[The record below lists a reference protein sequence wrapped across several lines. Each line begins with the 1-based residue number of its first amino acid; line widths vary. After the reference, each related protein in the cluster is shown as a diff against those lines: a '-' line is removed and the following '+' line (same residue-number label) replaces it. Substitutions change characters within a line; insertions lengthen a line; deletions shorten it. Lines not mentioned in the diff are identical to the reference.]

1 MKKRIFFSSESC
13 VPAFDISQEKITE
26 LYVMG
31 LWLNDGVASND
42 IIFDN
47 IKFLYGKELTNQDIE
62 NKIRTHCSDNSFIKI
77 YSDSY
82 SVNKIIRKET
92 FDLFYKK
99 YLTECFSNIQLEK
112 IDSFEEAEK
121 IYKQGKNIISSKILP
136 VKAEIPLTF
145 TTKEELEEE
154 QLKEKIKENERNTQK
169 ELEKVKINMLYS
181 LYFLQKP
188 ELSPEEIKLLIKIKS
203 SIEKNLD
210 DFSLKD
216 QHRIKIHLF
225 CIKEKIFTSEKN
237 SKLKDNKKDNKK
249 DNEKNNEKDRELK
262 LDDLK
267 TKLVQLL
274 LKKLDDKDNTYLY
287 ENISKSFYLTTPLS
301 LSCLCYVKLIAKMQ
315 ELLKKLPSE
324 NLIDIKEAFIGGN
337 NKEKV
342 YKEIFNGTR
351 LLTLNKLHSF
361 IKKYDE
367 LMNDNS
373 NENRH
378 NFSVLYSL
386 FSKYNDINILNENY
400 SEENIYIYETSIR
413 LTKTYGINSLEP
425 IIISEYDY
433 EDIKVE
439 LEGYTE
445 LDKGKGKKFVIELL
459 PKKITEHIREI
470 TSGHFKDKSEDLM
483 RMENFY
489 LRTARTLSEDKHR
502 FYLNHKN
509 SLVRLLEKKV
519 IENNVFYIFETQFT
533 VRDDESGVY
542 PLDILGTQLLTFA
555 LKENDFIK
563 KGCVFSLHYKTLL

>member
-31 LWLNDGVASND
+31 LWLNDGAVSND

-99 YLTECFSNIQLEK
+99 YLTECFSNLQLEK
-112 IDSFEEAEK
+112 INSFEEAEK

-136 VKAEIPLTF
+136 VKDEISVKF
-145 TTKEELEEE
+145 TIKKEIKKETKKELRER
-154 QLKEKIKENERNTQK
+154 QLREKIEENERNIQS
-169 ELEKVKINMLYS
+169 ELEKIKINMLYS

-188 ELSPEEIKLLIKIKS
+188 ELSSEEISLLKDIKKD
-203 SIEKNLD
+203 IEDNLD
-210 DFSLKD
+210 NFSLRD
-216 QHRIKIHLF
+216 QYRIKIHLF
-225 CIKEKIFTSEKN
+225 CIEEKIFISQ
-237 SKLKDNKKDNKK
+237 
-249 DNEKNNEKDRELK
+249 KNNILK
-262 LDDLK
+262 LEDLK
-267 TKLVQLL
+267 IKLVQLL

-287 ENISKSFYLTTPLS
+287 ESISKSFYLTTPLR

-315 ELLKKLPSE
+315 ELLKKL
-324 NLIDIKEAFIGGN
+324 LIEERIDELKEEFIGGN

-367 LMNDNS
+367 LMSDNS

-519 IENNVFYIFETQFT
+519 IENNVFYIFETQFA

>member
-1 MKKRIFFSSESC
+1 
-13 VPAFDISQEKITE
+13 
-26 LYVMG
+26 MG
-31 LWLNDGVASND
+31 LWLNDGAVSND

-112 IDSFEEAEK
+112 INSFEEAEK

-136 VKAEIPLTF
+136 VKDEISVKF
-145 TTKEELEEE
+145 TIKKEIKKETKKELRER
-154 QLKEKIKENERNTQK
+154 QLREKIEENERNIQS
-169 ELEKVKINMLYS
+169 ELEKIKINMLYS

-188 ELSPEEIKLLIKIKS
+188 ELSSEEISLLKDIKKD
-203 SIEKNLD
+203 IEDNLD
-210 DFSLKD
+210 NFSLRD
-216 QHRIKIHLF
+216 QYRIKIHLF
-225 CIKEKIFTSEKN
+225 CIEEKIFISQ
-237 SKLKDNKKDNKK
+237 
-249 DNEKNNEKDRELK
+249 KNNILK
-262 LDDLK
+262 LEDLK
-267 TKLVQLL
+267 IKLVQLL

-287 ENISKSFYLTTPLS
+287 ENISKSFYLTTPLR

-533 VRDDESGVY
+533 VRDDKSGVY

>member
-99 YLTECFSNIQLEK
+99 YLTECFSNLQLEK
-112 IDSFEEAEK
+112 INSFEEAEK

-136 VKAEIPLTF
+136 VKDEISVKF
-145 TTKEELEEE
+145 TIKKETKKELRER
-154 QLKEKIKENERNTQK
+154 QLREKIEENERNIQS
-169 ELEKVKINMLYS
+169 ELEKIKINMLYS

-188 ELSPEEIKLLIKIKS
+188 ELSSEEISLLKDIKKD
-203 SIEKNLD
+203 IEDNLD
-210 DFSLKD
+210 NFSLRD
-216 QHRIKIHLF
+216 QYRIKIHLF
-225 CIKEKIFTSEKN
+225 CIEEKIFISQ
-237 SKLKDNKKDNKK
+237 
-249 DNEKNNEKDRELK
+249 KNNILK
-262 LDDLK
+262 LEDLK
-267 TKLVQLL
+267 IKLVQLL
-274 LKKLDDKDNTYLY
+274 LKKFDDQDKTYLY
-287 ENISKSFYLTTPLS
+287 ENISKSFYLTTPIR

-315 ELLKKLPSE
+315 EMLNNLSSKE
-324 NLIDIKEAFIGGN
+324 LIDKLKNEFLGGN

-378 NFSVLYSL
+378 DFSVLYSL

-439 LEGYTE
+439 LEGYIE

>member
-82 SVNKIIRKET
+82 SVNKIIREET

-99 YLTECFSNIQLEK
+99 YLTECFSNLQLEK

-136 VKAEIPLTF
+136 VKDEISVKF
-145 TTKEELEEE
+145 TIKKEIKKETKKELRER
-154 QLKEKIKENERNTQK
+154 QLREKIEENERNIQS
-169 ELEKVKINMLYS
+169 ELEKIKINMLYS

-188 ELSPEEIKLLIKIKS
+188 ELSSEEISLLKDIKKD
-203 SIEKNLD
+203 IEDNLD
-210 DFSLKD
+210 NFSLRD
-216 QHRIKIHLF
+216 QYRIKIHLF
-225 CIKEKIFTSEKN
+225 CIEEKIFISQ
-237 SKLKDNKKDNKK
+237 
-249 DNEKNNEKDRELK
+249 KNNILK
-262 LDDLK
+262 LEDLK
-267 TKLVQLL
+267 IKLVQLL
-274 LKKLDDKDNTYLY
+274 LKKFDDQDKTYLY
-287 ENISKSFYLTTPLS
+287 ENISKSFYLTTPLR

>member
-31 LWLNDGVASND
+31 LWLNDGAVSND

-99 YLTECFSNIQLEK
+99 YLTECFSNLQLEK
-112 IDSFEEAEK
+112 INSFEEAEK

-136 VKAEIPLTF
+136 VKDEISVKF
-145 TTKEELEEE
+145 TIKKEIKKETKKELRER
-154 QLKEKIKENERNTQK
+154 QLREKIEENERNIQS
-169 ELEKVKINMLYS
+169 ELEKIKINMLYS

-188 ELSPEEIKLLIKIKS
+188 ELSSEEISLLKDIKKD
-203 SIEKNLD
+203 IEDNLD
-210 DFSLKD
+210 NFSLRD
-216 QHRIKIHLF
+216 QYRIKIHLF
-225 CIKEKIFTSEKN
+225 CIEEKIFISQ
-237 SKLKDNKKDNKK
+237 
-249 DNEKNNEKDRELK
+249 KNNILK
-262 LDDLK
+262 LEDLK
-267 TKLVQLL
+267 IKLVQLL

-287 ENISKSFYLTTPLS
+287 ENISKSFYLTTPLR

-315 ELLKKLPSE
+315 ELLKKL
-324 NLIDIKEAFIGGN
+324 LIEERIDELKEEFIGGN

-483 RMENFY
+483 KMENFY

-519 IENNVFYIFETQFT
+519 IENNVFYIFETQFA

>member
-31 LWLNDGVASND
+31 LWLNDGAVSND

-82 SVNKIIRKET
+82 SVNKIIREET

-112 IDSFEEAEK
+112 INSFEEAEK

-136 VKAEIPLTF
+136 VKDEISVKF
-145 TTKEELEEE
+145 TIKKEIKKETKKELRER
-154 QLKEKIKENERNTQK
+154 QLREKIEENERNIQS
-169 ELEKVKINMLYS
+169 ELEKIKINMLYS

-188 ELSPEEIKLLIKIKS
+188 ELSSEEISLLKDIKKD
-203 SIEKNLD
+203 IEDNLD
-210 DFSLKD
+210 NFSLRD
-216 QHRIKIHLF
+216 QYRIKIHLF
-225 CIKEKIFTSEKN
+225 CIEEKIFISQ
-237 SKLKDNKKDNKK
+237 
-249 DNEKNNEKDRELK
+249 KNNILK
-262 LDDLK
+262 LEDLK
-267 TKLVQLL
+267 IKLVQLL

-287 ENISKSFYLTTPLS
+287 ESISKSFYLTTPLR

-315 ELLKKLPSE
+315 ELLKKL
-324 NLIDIKEAFIGGN
+324 LIEERIDELKEEFIGGN

>member
-82 SVNKIIRKET
+82 SVNKIIREET

-99 YLTECFSNIQLEK
+99 YLTECFSNLQLEK

-136 VKAEIPLTF
+136 VKDEISVKF
-145 TTKEELEEE
+145 TIKKEIKKETKKELRER
-154 QLKEKIKENERNTQK
+154 QLREKIEENERNIQS
-169 ELEKVKINMLYS
+169 ELEKIKINMLYS

-188 ELSPEEIKLLIKIKS
+188 ELSSEEISLLKDIKKD
-203 SIEKNLD
+203 IEDNLD
-210 DFSLKD
+210 NFSLRD
-216 QHRIKIHLF
+216 QYRIKIHLF
-225 CIKEKIFTSEKN
+225 CIEEKIFISQ
-237 SKLKDNKKDNKK
+237 
-249 DNEKNNEKDRELK
+249 KNNILK
-262 LDDLK
+262 LEDLK
-267 TKLVQLL
+267 IKLVQLL

-287 ENISKSFYLTTPLS
+287 ENISKSFYLTTPLR

-315 ELLKKLPSE
+315 ELLEKL
-324 NLIDIKEAFIGGN
+324 LIEERIDELKEEFIGGN

-413 LTKTYGINSLEP
+413 LTKTFGINSLEP

-439 LEGYTE
+439 LEEYTE

-483 RMENFY
+483 KIENFY

-519 IENNVFYIFETQFT
+519 IENNVFYIFETQFA

>member
-82 SVNKIIRKET
+82 SVNKIIREET

-99 YLTECFSNIQLEK
+99 YLTECFSNLQLEK

-136 VKAEIPLTF
+136 VKDEISVKF
-145 TTKEELEEE
+145 TIKKEIKKETKKELRER
-154 QLKEKIKENERNTQK
+154 QLREKIEENERNIQS
-169 ELEKVKINMLYS
+169 ELEKIKINMLYS

-188 ELSPEEIKLLIKIKS
+188 ELSSEEISLLKDIKKD
-203 SIEKNLD
+203 IEDNLD
-210 DFSLKD
+210 NFSLRD
-216 QHRIKIHLF
+216 QYRIKIHLF
-225 CIKEKIFTSEKN
+225 CIEEKIFISQ
-237 SKLKDNKKDNKK
+237 
-249 DNEKNNEKDRELK
+249 KNNILK
-262 LDDLK
+262 LEDLK
-267 TKLVQLL
+267 IKLVQLL

-287 ENISKSFYLTTPLS
+287 ENISKSFYLTTPLR

-445 LDKGKGKKFVIELL
+445 LDKGKGKKFVIELI

>member
-99 YLTECFSNIQLEK
+99 YLTECFSNLQLEK
-112 IDSFEEAEK
+112 INSFEEAEK

-136 VKAEIPLTF
+136 VKDEISVKF
-145 TTKEELEEE
+145 TIKKEIKKETKKELRER
-154 QLKEKIKENERNTQK
+154 QLREKIEENERNIQS
-169 ELEKVKINMLYS
+169 ELEKIKINMLYS

-188 ELSPEEIKLLIKIKS
+188 ELSSEEISLLKDIKKD
-203 SIEKNLD
+203 IEDNLD
-210 DFSLKD
+210 NFSLRD
-216 QHRIKIHLF
+216 QYRIKIHLF
-225 CIKEKIFTSEKN
+225 CIEEKIFISQ
-237 SKLKDNKKDNKK
+237 
-249 DNEKNNEKDRELK
+249 KNNILK
-262 LDDLK
+262 LEDLK
-267 TKLVQLL
+267 IKLVQLL
-274 LKKLDDKDNTYLY
+274 LKKFDDQDKTYLY
-287 ENISKSFYLTTPLS
+287 ENISKSFYLTTPLR

-315 ELLKKLPSE
+315 ELLKKL
-324 NLIDIKEAFIGGN
+324 LIEERIDELKEEFIGGN

-367 LMNDNS
+367 LMNDKA

-378 NFSVLYSL
+378 DFSVLYSL

>member
-99 YLTECFSNIQLEK
+99 YLTECFSNLQLEK
-112 IDSFEEAEK
+112 INSFEEAEK

-136 VKAEIPLTF
+136 VKDEISVKF
-145 TTKEELEEE
+145 TIKKEIKKETKKELRER
-154 QLKEKIKENERNTQK
+154 QLREKIEENERNIQS
-169 ELEKVKINMLYS
+169 ELEKIKINMLYS

-188 ELSPEEIKLLIKIKS
+188 ELSSEEISLLKDIKKD
-203 SIEKNLD
+203 IEDNLD
-210 DFSLKD
+210 NFSLRD
-216 QHRIKIHLF
+216 QYRIKIHLF
-225 CIKEKIFTSEKN
+225 CIEEKIFISQ
-237 SKLKDNKKDNKK
+237 
-249 DNEKNNEKDRELK
+249 KNNILK
-262 LDDLK
+262 LEDLK
-267 TKLVQLL
+267 IKLVQLL
-274 LKKLDDKDNTYLY
+274 LKKFDDQDKTYLY
-287 ENISKSFYLTTPLS
+287 ENISKSFYLTTPIR

-367 LMNDNS
+367 LMNDKA

-378 NFSVLYSL
+378 DFSVLYSL

-445 LDKGKGKKFVIELL
+445 LDKGKGKKFVIELI

>member
-31 LWLNDGVASND
+31 LWLNDGAVSND

-82 SVNKIIRKET
+82 SVNKIIREET

-99 YLTECFSNIQLEK
+99 YLTECFSNLQLEK
-112 IDSFEEAEK
+112 INSFEEAEK

-136 VKAEIPLTF
+136 VKDEISVKF
-145 TTKEELEEE
+145 TIKKEIKKETKKELRER
-154 QLKEKIKENERNTQK
+154 QLREKIEENERNIQS
-169 ELEKVKINMLYS
+169 ELEKIKINMLYS

-188 ELSPEEIKLLIKIKS
+188 ELSSEEISLLKDIKKD
-203 SIEKNLD
+203 IEDNLD
-210 DFSLKD
+210 NFSLRD
-216 QHRIKIHLF
+216 QYRIKIHLF
-225 CIKEKIFTSEKN
+225 CIEEKIFISQ
-237 SKLKDNKKDNKK
+237 
-249 DNEKNNEKDRELK
+249 KNNILK
-262 LDDLK
+262 LEDLK
-267 TKLVQLL
+267 IKLVQLL

-287 ENISKSFYLTTPLS
+287 ESISKSFYLTTPLR
-301 LSCLCYVKLIAKMQ
+301 LSCLCYVKLIAKIQ
-315 ELLKKLPSE
+315 ELLKKL
-324 NLIDIKEAFIGGN
+324 LIEERIDELKEEFIGGN

-367 LMNDNS
+367 LMSDNS

>member
-31 LWLNDGVASND
+31 LWLNDGAVSND

-112 IDSFEEAEK
+112 INSFEEAEK

-136 VKAEIPLTF
+136 VKDEISVKF
-145 TTKEELEEE
+145 TIKKEIKKETKKELRER
-154 QLKEKIKENERNTQK
+154 QLREKIEENERNIQS
-169 ELEKVKINMLYS
+169 ELEKIKINMLYS

-188 ELSPEEIKLLIKIKS
+188 ELSSEEISLLKDIKKD
-203 SIEKNLD
+203 IEDNLD
-210 DFSLKD
+210 NFSLRD
-216 QHRIKIHLF
+216 QYRIKIHLF
-225 CIKEKIFTSEKN
+225 CIEEKIFISQ
-237 SKLKDNKKDNKK
+237 
-249 DNEKNNEKDRELK
+249 KNNILK
-262 LDDLK
+262 LEDLK
-267 TKLVQLL
+267 IKLVQLL

-287 ENISKSFYLTTPLS
+287 ENISKSFYLTTPLR

-489 LRTARTLSEDKHR
+489 LRTARTLSEDKYR

-533 VRDDESGVY
+533 VRDDKSGVY

>member
-13 VPAFDISQEKITE
+13 VSAFDISQEKITE

-31 LWLNDGVASND
+31 LWLNDGAVSND

-82 SVNKIIRKET
+82 SVNKIIREET

-99 YLTECFSNIQLEK
+99 YLTECFSNLQLEK

-136 VKAEIPLTF
+136 VKDEISVKF
-145 TTKEELEEE
+145 TIKKEIKKETKKELRER
-154 QLKEKIKENERNTQK
+154 QLREKIEENERNIQS
-169 ELEKVKINMLYS
+169 ELEKIKINMLYS

-188 ELSPEEIKLLIKIKS
+188 ELSSEEISLLKDIKKD
-203 SIEKNLD
+203 IEDNLD
-210 DFSLKD
+210 NFSLRD
-216 QHRIKIHLF
+216 QYRIKIHLF
-225 CIKEKIFTSEKN
+225 CIEEKIFISQ
-237 SKLKDNKKDNKK
+237 
-249 DNEKNNEKDRELK
+249 KNNILK
-262 LDDLK
+262 LEDLK
-267 TKLVQLL
+267 IKLVQLL

-287 ENISKSFYLTTPLS
+287 ENISKSFYLTTPLR

-489 LRTARTLSEDKHR
+489 LRTARTLSEDKYR

-533 VRDDESGVY
+533 VRDDKSGVY

>member
-13 VPAFDISQEKITE
+13 IPAFDISQEKITE

-31 LWLNDGVASND
+31 LWLNDGAVSND

-82 SVNKIIRKET
+82 SVNKIIREET

-99 YLTECFSNIQLEK
+99 YLTECFSNLQLEK
-112 IDSFEEAEK
+112 IISFEEAEK

-136 VKAEIPLTF
+136 VKDEISVKF
-145 TTKEELEEE
+145 TIKKEIKKETKKELRER
-154 QLKEKIKENERNTQK
+154 QLREKIEENERNIQS
-169 ELEKVKINMLYS
+169 ELEKIKINMLYS

-188 ELSPEEIKLLIKIKS
+188 ELSSEEISLLKDIKKD
-203 SIEKNLD
+203 IEDNLD
-210 DFSLKD
+210 NFSLRD
-216 QHRIKIHLF
+216 QYRIKIHLF
-225 CIKEKIFTSEKN
+225 CIEEKIFISQ
-237 SKLKDNKKDNKK
+237 
-249 DNEKNNEKDRELK
+249 KNNILK

-274 LKKLDDKDNTYLY
+274 LKKFDDQDKTYLY
-287 ENISKSFYLTTPLS
+287 ENISKSFYLTTPIR

>member
-82 SVNKIIRKET
+82 SVNKIIREET

-99 YLTECFSNIQLEK
+99 YLTECFSNLQLEK

-136 VKAEIPLTF
+136 VKDEISVKF
-145 TTKEELEEE
+145 TIKKEIKKETKKELRER
-154 QLKEKIKENERNTQK
+154 QLREKIEENERNIQS
-169 ELEKVKINMLYS
+169 ELEKIKINMLYS

-188 ELSPEEIKLLIKIKS
+188 ELSSEEISLLKDIKKD
-203 SIEKNLD
+203 IEDNLD
-210 DFSLKD
+210 NFSLRD
-216 QHRIKIHLF
+216 QYRIKIHLF
-225 CIKEKIFTSEKN
+225 CIEEKIFISQ
-237 SKLKDNKKDNKK
+237 
-249 DNEKNNEKDRELK
+249 KNNILK
-262 LDDLK
+262 LEDLK
-267 TKLVQLL
+267 IKLVQLL
-274 LKKLDDKDNTYLY
+274 LKKFDDQDKTYLY
-287 ENISKSFYLTTPLS
+287 ENISKSFYLTTPIR

-367 LMNDNS
+367 LMNDKA

-378 NFSVLYSL
+378 DFSVLYSL

-445 LDKGKGKKFVIELL
+445 LDKGKGKKFVIELI

>member
-31 LWLNDGVASND
+31 LWLNDGAVSND

-99 YLTECFSNIQLEK
+99 YLTECFSNLQLEK
-112 IDSFEEAEK
+112 INSFEEAEK

-136 VKAEIPLTF
+136 VKDEISVKF
-145 TTKEELEEE
+145 TIKKEIKKETKKELRER
-154 QLKEKIKENERNTQK
+154 QLREKIEENERNIQS
-169 ELEKVKINMLYS
+169 ELEKIKINMLYS

-188 ELSPEEIKLLIKIKS
+188 ELSSEEISLLKDIKKD
-203 SIEKNLD
+203 IEDNLD
-210 DFSLKD
+210 NFSLRD
-216 QHRIKIHLF
+216 QYRIKIHLF
-225 CIKEKIFTSEKN
+225 CIEEKIFISQ
-237 SKLKDNKKDNKK
+237 
-249 DNEKNNEKDRELK
+249 KNNILK
-262 LDDLK
+262 LEDLK
-267 TKLVQLL
+267 IKLVQLL

-287 ENISKSFYLTTPLS
+287 ESISKSFYLTTPLR

-315 ELLKKLPSE
+315 ELLKKL
-324 NLIDIKEAFIGGN
+324 LIEERIDELKEEFIGGN

-367 LMNDNS
+367 LMSDNS

-483 RMENFY
+483 KMENFY

-519 IENNVFYIFETQFT
+519 IENNVFYIFETQFA

>member
-82 SVNKIIRKET
+82 SVNKIIREET

-99 YLTECFSNIQLEK
+99 YLTECFSNLQLEK

-136 VKAEIPLTF
+136 VKDEISVKF
-145 TTKEELEEE
+145 TIKKEIKKETKKELRER
-154 QLKEKIKENERNTQK
+154 QLREKIEENERNIQS
-169 ELEKVKINMLYS
+169 ELEKIKINMLYS

-188 ELSPEEIKLLIKIKS
+188 ELSSEEISLLKDIKKD
-203 SIEKNLD
+203 IEDNLD
-210 DFSLKD
+210 NFNNFSLRD
-216 QHRIKIHLF
+216 QYRIKIHLF
-225 CIKEKIFTSEKN
+225 CIEEKIFISQ
-237 SKLKDNKKDNKK
+237 
-249 DNEKNNEKDRELK
+249 KNNILK
-262 LDDLK
+262 LEDLK
-267 TKLVQLL
+267 IKLVQLL

-287 ENISKSFYLTTPLS
+287 ENISKSFYLTTPIR

-445 LDKGKGKKFVIELL
+445 LDKGKGKKFVIELI

>member
-99 YLTECFSNIQLEK
+99 YLTECFLNLQLEK
-112 IDSFEEAEK
+112 INSFEEAEK

-136 VKAEIPLTF
+136 VKDEISVKF
-145 TTKEELEEE
+145 TIKKEIKKETKKELRER
-154 QLKEKIKENERNTQK
+154 QLREKIEENERNIQS
-169 ELEKVKINMLYS
+169 ELEKIKINMLYS

-188 ELSPEEIKLLIKIKS
+188 ELSSEEISLLKDIKKD
-203 SIEKNLD
+203 IEDNLD
-210 DFSLKD
+210 NFSLRD
-216 QHRIKIHLF
+216 LYRIKIHLF
-225 CIKEKIFTSEKN
+225 CIEEKIFISQ
-237 SKLKDNKKDNKK
+237 
-249 DNEKNNEKDRELK
+249 KNNILK
-262 LDDLK
+262 LEDLK
-267 TKLVQLL
+267 IKLVQLL

-287 ENISKSFYLTTPLS
+287 ENISKSFYLTTPLR

-315 ELLKKLPSE
+315 ELLEKL
-324 NLIDIKEAFIGGN
+324 LIEERIDELKEEFIGGN

-351 LLTLNKLHSF
+351 FLTLNKLHSF

-413 LTKTYGINSLEP
+413 LTKTFGINSLEP

-483 RMENFY
+483 KIENFY

-519 IENNVFYIFETQFT
+519 IENNVFYIFETQFA

>member
-31 LWLNDGVASND
+31 LWLNDGAVSND

-112 IDSFEEAEK
+112 INSFEEAEK

-136 VKAEIPLTF
+136 VKDEISVKF
-145 TTKEELEEE
+145 TIKKEIKKETKKELRER
-154 QLKEKIKENERNTQK
+154 QLREKIEENERNIQS
-169 ELEKVKINMLYS
+169 ELEKIKINMLYS

-188 ELSPEEIKLLIKIKS
+188 ELSSEEISLLKDIKKD
-203 SIEKNLD
+203 IEDNLD
-210 DFSLKD
+210 NFSLRD
-216 QHRIKIHLF
+216 QYRIKIHLF
-225 CIKEKIFTSEKN
+225 CIEEKIFISQ
-237 SKLKDNKKDNKK
+237 
-249 DNEKNNEKDRELK
+249 KNNILK
-262 LDDLK
+262 LEDLK
-267 TKLVQLL
+267 IKLVQLL

-287 ENISKSFYLTTPLS
+287 ESISKSFYLTTPLR

-315 ELLKKLPSE
+315 ELLKKL
-324 NLIDIKEAFIGGN
+324 LIEERIDELKEEFIGGN

-519 IENNVFYIFETQFT
+519 IENNVFYIFETQFA

>member
-99 YLTECFSNIQLEK
+99 YLTECFSNLQLEK
-112 IDSFEEAEK
+112 INSFEEAEK

-136 VKAEIPLTF
+136 VKDEISVKF
-145 TTKEELEEE
+145 TIKKETKKELRER
-154 QLKEKIKENERNTQK
+154 QLREKIEENERNIQS
-169 ELEKVKINMLYS
+169 ELEKIKINMLYS

-188 ELSPEEIKLLIKIKS
+188 ELSSEEISLLKDIKKD
-203 SIEKNLD
+203 IEDNLD
-210 DFSLKD
+210 NFSLRD
-216 QHRIKIHLF
+216 QYRIKIHLF
-225 CIKEKIFTSEKN
+225 CIEEKIFISP
-237 SKLKDNKKDNKK
+237 
-249 DNEKNNEKDRELK
+249 KNNILK
-262 LDDLK
+262 LEDLK
-267 TKLVQLL
+267 IKLVQLL
-274 LKKLDDKDNTYLY
+274 LKKFDDQDKTYLY
-287 ENISKSFYLTTPLS
+287 ENISKSFYLTTPIR

-315 ELLKKLPSE
+315 EMLNNLSSKE
-324 NLIDIKEAFIGGN
+324 LIDKLKNEFLGGN

-378 NFSVLYSL
+378 DFSVLYSL

-439 LEGYTE
+439 LEGYIE

>member
-31 LWLNDGVASND
+31 LWLNDGAVSND

-82 SVNKIIRKET
+82 SVNKIIREET

-99 YLTECFSNIQLEK
+99 YLTECFSNLQLEK
-112 IDSFEEAEK
+112 INSFEEAEK

-136 VKAEIPLTF
+136 VKDEISVKF
-145 TTKEELEEE
+145 TIKKETKKELRER
-154 QLKEKIKENERNTQK
+154 QLREKIEENERNIQS
-169 ELEKVKINMLYS
+169 ELEKIKINMLYS

-188 ELSPEEIKLLIKIKS
+188 ELSSEEISLLKDIKKD
-203 SIEKNLD
+203 IEDNLD
-210 DFSLKD
+210 NFSLRD
-216 QHRIKIHLF
+216 QYRIKIHLF
-225 CIKEKIFTSEKN
+225 CIEEKIFISQ
-237 SKLKDNKKDNKK
+237 
-249 DNEKNNEKDRELK
+249 KNNILK
-262 LDDLK
+262 LEDLK
-267 TKLVQLL
+267 IKLVQLL
-274 LKKLDDKDNTYLY
+274 LKKFDDQDKTYLY
-287 ENISKSFYLTTPLS
+287 ENISKSFYLTTPIR

-315 ELLKKLPSE
+315 EMLNNLSSKE
-324 NLIDIKEAFIGGN
+324 LIDKLKNEFLGGN

-378 NFSVLYSL
+378 DFSVLYSL

-445 LDKGKGKKFVIELL
+445 LDKGKGKKFVIELI